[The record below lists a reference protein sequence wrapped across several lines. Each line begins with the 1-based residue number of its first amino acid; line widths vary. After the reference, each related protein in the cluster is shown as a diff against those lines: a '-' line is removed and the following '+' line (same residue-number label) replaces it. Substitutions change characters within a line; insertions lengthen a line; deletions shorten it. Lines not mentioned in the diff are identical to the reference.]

1 MRSLWFNK
9 IFMDVMLSDSW
20 GIDVNNEFMEL
31 GLYIS
36 ALSKT
41 SESSICD
48 PSLEF
53 YIH

>member
-1 MRSLWFNK
+1 MRSPWFNK
-9 IFMDVMLSDSW
+9 KYMDVLLSDSW
-20 GIDVNNEFMEL
+20 WIDVNDEFMEL

-48 PSLEF
+48 LSLEF